1 MFDVS
6 LRVGK
11 GKIVGLIG
19 PNGSGK
25 STVLKSIFG
34 ITNVYRGSIIFSGK
48 DIARLKPH
56 EITRSGIAYLPQTD
70 NTYSRLTILE
80 NLIMAGYGLGKQEL
94 DTRISQ
100 VLDIFPSLQ
109 QCVNRKALIFS
120 GGQ

>member
-1 MFDVS
+1 LFDVS